1 MLLNFFI
8 NYLLIYNN
16 LTSLSILYTP
26 WSLQYL
32 GVLGT
37 VMAHASQGFH
47 GTSVI
52 YERKNVTFCKKE
64 FYANWSKFPLDQP
77 Y

>member
-52 YERKNVTFCKKE
+52 YERM
-64 FYANWSKFPLDQP
+64 
-77 Y
+77 